1 MILHSMVGLIK
12 KTLYKMRQYIPKPYE
27 LFRGDI
33 NVKIDLSNYVTKT
46 DFKKSYRSWYV

>member
-1 MILHSMVGLIK
+1 MVRLIK

-33 NVKIDLSNYVTKT
+33 NVKIDLSNYATKT
-46 DFKKSYRSWYV
+46 DFKKSYRS